1 MPLSSLFFYI
11 SLGFT
16 TVKIENILRY
26 ASENQFKIVVET
38 MEKAKL
44 PNFFSWYSRMFS
56 YFSIGRVTVIKKI
69 FKSFMRRTDRY
80 RERERLSEKT

>member
-16 TVKIENILRY
+16 TVEIENMLRY

-44 PNFFSWYSRMFS
+44 PNFFHGIVVCSA
-56 YFSIGRVTVIKKI
+56 I
-69 FKSFMRRTDRY
+69 F
-80 RERERLSEKT
+80 RLDVWQS